1 MIETPLVA
9 TTPLL
14 ILSVLFGMVVGS
26 FLNVCIDRLPAGE
39 SIVGRQSHCVACRH
53 GLSPLDLVPVLS
65 YLWLRGRCRY
75 CGTVIPPRLPVVE
88 LTTGLLFGF
97 LLLRGLLAQLG
108 ELHNIDPGRLLCPG
122 LLFGFLAWW
131 YGPSVQLGFALVYAS
146 LFLVI
151 FVIDVKHQLILDVVV
166 FPGMLV
172 ALAGAFFWP
181 GVGIWSALLG
191 GVVGALLLA
200 IPYAVSRGG
209 MGFGDVK
216 LAGLI
221 GLMLGLPLVFV
232 GLFLGVVTGG
242 LVAAA
247 LLALRIKGRK
257 DSMAFG
263 PFLAAG
269 ALAALVWGPWIWDR
283 YAGGF

>member
-75 CGTVIPPRLPVVE
+75 CGTVIPPRLPAVE

-97 LLLRGLLAQLG
+97 LV
-108 ELHNIDPGRLLCPG
+108 
-122 LLFGFLAWW
+122 WW